1 MSGVSVL
8 TATSASAEAIHH
20 PGHTPFEALRGHE
33 DRLWS
38 GIIDYLTVQ
47 PNHRETSWPQMAFEI
62 DEEGLRRRLER
73 TSGTDLSASAF
84 DSWRLT
90 AIVAGTVRC
99 WHGDNLPGRLVGM
112 LQQHHV
118 HVHCSICEK
127 RTARLIHDC
136 RTFYV
141 PSHIGKHAAS
151 EHIAQPHIRI
161 RLRHIFCRVSQSS
174 NEVKV
179 IKNQKN
185 IFHSHHEPKHRL
197 LIQFHHNVIPFQ
209 SRLQFTSPSI
219 VLMCF
224 PFEILIHSP
233 PRT

>member
-185 IFHSHHEPKHRL
+185 IFIHTTNQNTDSSYNFTTTLYLSSPDSSSL
-197 LIQFHHNVIPFQ
+197 LPPLFSCVFP
-209 SRLQFTSPSI
+209 SRY
-219 VLMCF
+219 
-224 PFEILIHSP
+224 
-233 PRT
+233 